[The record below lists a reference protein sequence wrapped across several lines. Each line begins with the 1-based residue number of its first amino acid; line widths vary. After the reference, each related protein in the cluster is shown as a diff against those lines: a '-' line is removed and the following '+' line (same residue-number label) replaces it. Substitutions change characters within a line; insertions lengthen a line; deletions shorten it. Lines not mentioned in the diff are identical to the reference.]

1 MLQQKV
7 PSYNQ
12 LKQEIL
18 RHDSAAHTH
27 TSAAA
32 AHHGFTLP
40 HLTIEQLA
48 MYGLSV
54 VGALIILIVG
64 WTIANLVSRWIKK
77 WMGSRK
83 RFDATLTPIIAD
95 TVKIVI
101 IGVTII
107 MVLKR
112 FGIQTASLIALIG
125 SIGIG
130 VGLALQGTLSDIA
143 AGMMLLSLRPFNA
156 GDAVDLNG
164 TVGVIDEI
172 GLFVTEMH
180 TYDGVYMTLPNSK
193 VWGNQIQNYYR
204 NETRRIDLTIRIHR
218 DSNIDKAMSII
229 TEIAQSDERVLK
241 EPELL
246 VAVRELNESSIDIL
260 VRPWT
265 APGDWWRTQLDMK
278 KRIKERFD
286 EEGIIIPFPQ
296 RDIHLPENGNGASQE
311 NKEATKELS

>member
-18 RHDSAAHTH
+18 WHDSAAHT
-27 TSAAA
+27 SAAP
-32 AHHGFTLP
+32 AHHALTLP

-48 MYGLSV
+48 MYGLDV
-54 VGALIILIVG
+54 VGALVILIVG
-64 WTIANLVSRWIKK
+64 WTIANLASRWIKK
-77 WMGSRK
+77 WLGESK
-83 RFDATLTPIIAD
+83 EFDGTLTPLIAD
-95 TVKIVI
+95 TLKIVI
-101 IGVTII
+101 LAITII

-130 VGLALQGTLSDIA
+130 VGLALQGTLRDIA
-143 AGMMLLSLRPFNA
+143 AGLLLLTHRPFNR
-156 GDAVDLNG
+156 GDAVNLNG
-164 TVGVIDEI
+164 SLGVIDKI
-172 GLFVTEMH
+172 GLFITEMH
-180 TYDGVYMTLPNSK
+180 TYDGVYMTLPNST

-204 NETRRIDLTIRIHR
+204 NDTRRIDLTIRIHR
-218 DSNIDKAMSII
+218 DSNIDKAINII
-229 TEIAQSDERVLK
+229 QEIAKADKRVLK

-246 VAVRELNESSIDIL
+246 VAVRDLSESSIDIL

-265 APGDWWRTQLDMK
+265 EPGDWWRTQLDMK

-296 RDIHLPENGNGASQE
+296 RDIHLPENGNGASHE
-311 NKEATKELS
+311 NK